1 MISKIATRRR
11 GLLAVH
17 ETVQESRIISL
28 STELRVQVMDKQD
41 QLPLEGVRVVDFGQ
55 QIAGPAVAMVLAD
68 LGATVV
74 HIDPP
79 SGPQWKHQANAI
91 LNRNKSCLSVDLKT
105 PEGFDQAMQ
114 LIDCADVVIE
124 SFRPGVMRR
133 LGIDFAELRATRPQL
148 ITLSVPGFASND
160 QLRSQ
165 WKATEAVVAATAGAF
180 TDMGFNRVLMGLNP
194 CFSPLPLASSYT
206 VTLAS
211 SSVVLALL
219 AREKTGLGDC
229 IEVPVI
235 AAMMEGLSY
244 NSYQVADLPERYKTM
259 REHEIERRRAAN
271 IDFDLSYAQLQEY
284 LDPFYRTY
292 ECADGRMFYIVC
304 PSHRNHA
311 RRCLEVLG
319 LYEEVMAE
327 GMPEVTNLHLPV
339 TEWEGE
345 SSLGVYPLPRRWADI
360 ISTKIKLVM
369 RTKTSSEWGVIFG
382 EGQIPGAPHRTT
394 REWVNSQHCNDAGL
408 IVEVNDPEYGLMKQP
423 GPVAW
428 LEESAHKMLAPS
440 ARSFL
445 SFDQALAK
453 LASLPQPV
461 FDQPSPA
468 AQSQGWLDGLRVL
481 DLTNVIAGP
490 HSTAFLGRFGAEVIK
505 VEPVVPNYDPLI
517 GTLFA
522 FQADMGK
529 RSALIDINTQEGRE
543 AFNRLVRSVDMVVI
557 NAPERQMKPL
567 GLDHDALQAINP
579 GVLFCRLDCL
589 GGPRPGQKTD
599 YIGYDDIIQAN
610 SGIMSRFGGVDTP
623 EEHAHLGTL
632 DVNCGFA
639 GGLSM
644 AVALYHKAR
653 TGAVSRARTS
663 LSAVTNLAQL
673 PFCFDYAGLED
684 FNEPS
689 GRQAMGNHELSHFYQ
704 TADDWIFLDAEPAD
718 LPILENITGLQG
730 ITATADIQVFLTV
743 AFQQASSQ
751 KWMERLL
758 AADVA
763 AAQPISIE
771 TLREQYSRAADGTV
785 GLELGSFAFSIY
797 PDHPSGHQLTQI
809 DHYAIRPTCARI
821 DAVSPTEAHGH
832 STRQIL
838 AAVDY
843 TDEQIDSMLERGI
856 AGLAWGKSYLPADSA
871 GQPIPELDGLFSSVD
886 TEAVSWVDT
895 DSGDGDIF
903 IS

>member
-1 MISKIATRRR
+1 
-11 GLLAVH
+11 
-17 ETVQESRIISL
+17 
-28 STELRVQVMDKQD
+28 
-41 QLPLEGVRVVDFGQ
+41 VVDFGQ

-79 SGPQWKHQANAI
+79 TGPQWQHQANAI

-105 PEGFDQAMQ
+105 PEGLDQAMA
-114 LIDCADVVIE
+114 LIAHADVVIE
-124 SFRPGVMRR
+124 SFRPGVMQR
-133 LGIDFAELRATRPQL
+133 LGIDFAQLRETRPEL
-148 ITLSVPGFASND
+148 VTLSVPGFASND
-160 QLRSQ
+160 QLRSE

-206 VTLAS
+206 ITMAS
-211 SSVVLALL
+211 SAVVLALL
-219 AREKTGLGDC
+219 AREKSGCGDH

-259 REHEIERRRAAN
+259 RELEIERRQANN
-271 IDFDLSYAQLQEY
+271 IDLDLSYTDLQEY

-292 ECADGRMFYIVC
+292 QCADGRMFYIVC

-327 GMPEVTNLHLPV
+327 GMPEVTDLHLPV

-345 SSLGVYPLPRRWADI
+345 SSLGVYPLPKRWADI
-360 ISTKIKLVM
+360 ISAKIKLVM
-369 RTKTSSEWGVIFG
+369 LTRTSSEWGKIFG

-394 REWVNSQHCNDAGL
+394 KEWVNSKHCNDAGL

-423 GPVAW
+423 GPVSW
-428 LEESAHKMLAPS
+428 LEESASRLLAPS
-440 ARSFL
+440 ARKFVSFN
-445 SFDQALAK
+445 QALAE
-453 LASLPQPV
+453 LTSVSVAPLPAP
-461 FDQPSPA
+461 DQ
-468 AQSQGWLDGLRVL
+468 QQQNKGWLDGLRVL

-490 HSTAFLGRFGAEVIK
+490 HSTAFLGRFGAEIIK
-505 VEPVVPNYDPLI
+505 VEPVVPMYDPLI

-529 RSALIDINTQEGRE
+529 SSALIDINTVEGRE

-567 GLDHDALQAINP
+567 GLDHDALQAVNP

-589 GGPRPGQKTD
+589 GGPVPAQKTN

-610 SGIMSRFGGVDTP
+610 SGIMSRFGGAQTP

-639 GGLSM
+639 GGLAM
-644 AVALYHKAR
+644 ALALYHKAK
-653 TGAVSRARTS
+653 TGEVSRARTS

-689 GRQAMGNHELSHFYQ
+689 GRHAMGNHELSHFYQ
-704 TADDWIFLDAEPAD
+704 TADDWIFLDAEQAD
-718 LPILENITGLQG
+718 LPALENIQGLQG
-730 ITATADIQVFLTV
+730 ITTTADIGVFLNV
-743 AFQQASSQ
+743 AFQQASSSV
-751 KWMERLL
+751 WIERLL

-771 TLREQYSRAADGTV
+771 TLREQYSRLADGTV
-785 GLELGSFAFSIY
+785 GTELGSFAFSVY
-797 PDHPSGHQLTQI
+797 PHHPSGHQLTQI

-832 STRQIL
+832 STREIL
-838 AAVDY
+838 AAVNYSDK
-843 TDEQIDSMLERGI
+843 QIESMLQRGI
-856 AGLAWGKSYLPADSA
+856 AGLAWGKTYLPGDSPC
-871 GQPIPELDGLFSSVD
+871 QPLPELDGLFSATD
-886 TEAVSWVDT
+886 AEAVSWVDT
-895 DSGDGDIF
+895 ESTDGDIF
-903 IS
+903 IT